1 MLLLY
6 TKNYSIIIYI
16 GILSLFLLLILKII
30 GKNKTSYKIS
40 KDLNNGT
47 DVHINVEINNEKII
61 MTSDNGNISNYTFN
75 QIISLIETKNFVIL
89 KLKHNLGII
98 IDKTSLTGGTK
109 EDLINHLLSVCENIK
124 KKKNIK
130 SKNWIILRKFSFVV
144 LFLIFIL
151 SIILNMYE
159 NQKMDRYLE
168 ILKNYNYEIE
178 ERTIQRSGKDVLD
191 IKISDMQYHFYAELM
206 EFDSEESAEDTI
218 DYWLSYSS
226 SDYTV
231 ETGNNYE
238 RYYFEEDDDLY
249 IRKDNIV
256 LNVHIYSYKDDVF
269 NNFLNIIDNEILIN
283 KLLHKKIKLLIHSSF
298 IFILERL
305 P

>member
-124 KKKNIK
+124 KKKIIK

-238 RYYFEEDDDLY
+238 RYYFGEDDDLY

-269 NNFLNIIDNEILIN
+269 NNFSNIIYNEILIN
-283 KLLHKKIKLLIHSSF
+283 K
-298 IFILERL
+298 
-305 P
+305 

>member
-30 GKNKTSYKIS
+30 GKNKTSYKVS

-124 KKKNIK
+124 KKKIIK

-168 ILKNYNYEIE
+168 ILKDYNYEIE

-283 KLLHKKIKLLIHSSF
+283 K
-298 IFILERL
+298 
-305 P
+305 

>member
-6 TKNYSIIIYI
+6 TKNYSIILYI

-124 KKKNIK
+124 KKKIIK

-168 ILKNYNYEIE
+168 ILKDYNYEIE

-283 KLLHKKIKLLIHSSF
+283 K
-298 IFILERL
+298 
-305 P
+305 